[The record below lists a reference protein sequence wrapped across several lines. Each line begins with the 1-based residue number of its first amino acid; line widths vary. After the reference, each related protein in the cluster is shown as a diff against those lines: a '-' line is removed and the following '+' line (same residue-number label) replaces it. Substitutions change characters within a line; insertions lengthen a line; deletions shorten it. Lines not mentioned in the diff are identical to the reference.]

1 MVLVTTRFLCGDSAQ
16 TREGQHYG
24 RCSVSSSLGGSGNQ
38 TFFWGEMFD
47 FWEGGC
53 YEYEGDEYG
62 IMLGVCFSPLC
73 VCVTCGCACAWRCAY
88 GSVRGMIG

>member
-1 MVLVTTRFLCGDSAQ
+1 
-16 TREGQHYG
+16 
-24 RCSVSSSLGGSGNQ
+24 
-38 TFFWGEMFD
+38 MFD